1 MFEADERDP
10 SWDCMVDIRKAVRRD
25 MEEAGWDEWK
35 DVDSLG
41 KLVIL
46 AGVEDKM
53 DVNIPIDAVGHAI
66 SEDDFVVACYNVVRA
81 YIWTLWSK
89 GMIPKVKEKKDE

>member
-10 SWDCMVDIRKAVRRD
+10 SWDCMVDIRRAVRTD
-25 MEEAGWDEWK
+25 MEEGGYDKWE

-41 KLVIL
+41 KLEIL
-46 AGVEDKM
+46 AGVEEQM
-53 DVNIPIDAVGHAI
+53 DVNIPMDAVGHVR
-66 SEDDFVVACYNVVRA
+66 SEDEFVAACYSVVRGH
-81 YIWTLWSK
+81 IWTLWSK